1 MPRGAMANN
10 VTLSWLLVRGGLRR
24 AAGRLNGHPL
34 LRWPL
39 PILKSDRLVIAPQDL
54 RTADATRATEIYAGR
69 FAFAG
74 KVVVCDGRSIFEMEP
89 PTDEWAAALLGFGW
103 LRHLRAAES
112 AITRANARALV
123 DEWIELQ
130 GAWHPLGWRP
140 DVLSRRIIS
149 WLSQAPLVLEDA
161 DARFY
166 RRFLRSLIRQVRYL
180 RHTAIDAR
188 RGIAGMQAIIAL
200 NNAAL
205 CIAGQSRHI
214 KSATARLQ
222 HELERQ
228 ILPDG
233 GHVCRDPGAIIE
245 MLLELLPLGQAYAS
259 RNMAPPKA
267 LLNAVDRMMPMLR
280 FFRHAEGTLAH
291 FNGMG
296 ATPAEQLMTLLR
308 YDETH
313 GAPLSNAP
321 YSAYQRLEAGGA
333 VLIMDTGGAP
343 PVDMSLEAH
352 AGCLSFEFSS
362 PKQSLIVVNCGMPM
376 TGRDDWRRFARSTAA
391 HSTVTFND
399 ASSARFV
406 ESATFRHVLGG
417 SPMLGGPGNVAVNRD
432 DRADAIVLRAAHDGY
447 ADRYGVLHERTVV
460 LANDGNKLEGEDMFL
475 AADGGQIRRSQDAYA
490 VRFHLHP
497 SVKATRL
504 SDGHSV
510 MLMTANKDVWTF
522 SAPDHRVDLEDSV
535 YLAGSNGPRR
545 TAQVVIHGNAGATPR
560 VLWTFAQSNA
570 TSLAAATR
578 QRVRADE
585 PRLPL

>member
-10 VTLSWLLVRGGLRR
+10 ITLSWLLVRGGLRQV
-24 AAGRLNGHPL
+24 AGRLNGHPL
-34 LRWPL
+34 LRWSL
-39 PILKSDRLVIAPQDL
+39 PILRSDRLLIAPQEL
-54 RTADATRATEIYAGR
+54 RTADATRATEIYSGR

-74 KVVVCDGRSIFEMEP
+74 KVVICDGRSIFEMEP
-89 PTDEWAAALLGFGW
+89 PSDEWAAALLGFGW
-103 LRHLRAAES
+103 LRHLRAADS
-112 AITRANARALV
+112 ANTRAYARALV
-123 DEWIELQ
+123 DERIDLQ
-130 GAWHPLGWRP
+130 GAWHPVGWRP

-166 RRFLRSLIRQVRYL
+166 RRFLRSLTRQVRYL

-188 RGIAGMQAIIAL
+188 RGIAGMQAVMAL

-228 ILPDG
+228 ILSDG

-245 MLLELLPLGQAYAS
+245 MLLELLPLRQAYAS
-259 RNMAPPKA
+259 RNLAPPQA
-267 LLNAVDRMMPMLR
+267 LLSAIERMMPMLR
-280 FFRHAEGTLAH
+280 FFRHSEGTLAH
-291 FNGMG
+291 FNGTG
-296 ATPAEQLMTLLR
+296 TTPAEQLMTLLR
-308 YDETH
+308 YDDTH

-321 YSAYQRLEAGGA
+321 YSAYQRLESGGA

-343 PVDMSLEAH
+343 PVDMSLDAH

-362 PKQSLIVVNCGMPM
+362 PQQSLIVVNCGMPP
-376 TGRDDWRRFARSTAA
+376 TGRDAWRRFARSTAA

-406 ESATFRHVLGG
+406 ESAAFRRVLGG

-432 DRADAIVLRAAHDGY
+432 DRDDAIVLRAAHDGY

-460 LANDGNKLEGEDMFL
+460 LANDGTKLEGEDMFV
-475 AADGGQIRRSQDAYA
+475 AADGGKIRRGQDAYA

-510 MLMTANKDVWTF
+510 MLMSANKDVWTF

-545 TAQVVIHGNAGATPR
+545 TSQVVIRGNAGTTPR
-560 VLWTFAQSNA
+560 VLWTFQHSTA

>member
-10 VTLSWLLVRGGLRR
+10 IWLAWLLVRGRFRR
-24 AAGRLNGHPL
+24 IAGRLNGHPL

-39 PILKSDRLVIAPQDL
+39 PIFKADRLLISPQDL
-54 RTADATRATEIYAGR
+54 RTADATRASEIYAGR

-89 PTDEWAAALLGFGW
+89 PSDEWAAALLGFGW

-123 DEWIELQ
+123 DEWIETQ
-130 GAWHPLGWRP
+130 GAWHPVGWRP

-149 WLSQAPLVLEDA
+149 WLSQASLVLEGA

-180 RHTAIDAR
+180 RFTAIDAR
-188 RGIAGMQAIIAL
+188 RGVAGMRAVIAL

-214 KSATARLQ
+214 KATTARLQ

-259 RNMAPPKA
+259 RNLAPPQP
-267 LLNAVDRMMPMLR
+267 LLSAIERMMPMLR
-280 FFRHAEGTLAH
+280 FFRHSEGTLAH
-291 FNGMG
+291 FNGTG
-296 ATPAEQLMTLLR
+296 ATPAEQLMTLFR
-308 YDETH
+308 YDDTR
-313 GAPLSNAP
+313 GTPLSNAP

-343 PVDMSLEAH
+343 PLDMSLEAH

-362 PKQSLIVVNCGMPM
+362 PKQSLIVVNCGMPQ
-376 TGRDDWRRFARSTAA
+376 TGRDDWRRFSRSTAA
-391 HSTVTFND
+391 HSTVTFNET
-399 ASSARFV
+399 SSARFI
-406 ESATFRHVLGG
+406 ESAAFRRVLGG
-417 SPMLGGPGNVAVNRD
+417 APMLGGPSNVEVNRA
-432 DRADAIVLRAAHDGY
+432 DRDDAIVLRAAHDGY
-447 ADRYGVLHERTVV
+447 AKRYGVLHERTVV
-460 LANDGNKLEGEDMFL
+460 LANDGTRLEGEDMFL
-475 AADGGQIRRSQDAYA
+475 PAGGGRIRRSQDAYA

-504 SDGHSV
+504 NDGHSV

-545 TAQVVIHGNAGATPR
+545 TLQVVIHGNAGATPR
-560 VLWTFAQSNA
+560 VLWTFQQSNA
-570 TSLAAATR
+570 TGLAATTR

-585 PRLPL
+585 PKLPL

>member
-10 VTLSWLLVRGGLRR
+10 IKLAWLLVRGRFRR
-24 AAGRLNGHPL
+24 VAGRLNGHPL

-39 PILKSDRLVIAPQDL
+39 PIFKADRLLISPQDL
-54 RTADATRATEIYAGR
+54 RTADATRASEIYAGR

-89 PTDEWAAALLGFGW
+89 PSDEWAAALLGFGW

-123 DEWIELQ
+123 DEWIETQ
-130 GAWHPLGWRP
+130 GAWHPVGWRP

-149 WLSQAPLVLEDA
+149 WLSQASLVLEGA

-166 RRFLRSLIRQVRYL
+166 RRFLRSLVRQVRYL
-180 RHTAIDAR
+180 RYTAIDAR
-188 RGIAGMQAIIAL
+188 RGVAGMRAVIAL

-214 KSATARLQ
+214 KAATARLQ

-259 RNMAPPKA
+259 RNLAPPQP
-267 LLNAVDRMMPMLR
+267 LLSAIERMMPMLR
-280 FFRHAEGTLAH
+280 FFRHSEGTLAH
-291 FNGMG
+291 FNGTG
-296 ATPAEQLMTLLR
+296 ATPAEQLMTLFR
-308 YDETH
+308 YDDTR
-313 GAPLSNAP
+313 GTPLSNAP

-343 PVDMSLEAH
+343 PLDMSLEAH

-362 PKQSLIVVNCGMPM
+362 PKQSLIVVNCGMPQ
-376 TGRDDWRRFARSTAA
+376 TGRDDWRRFSRSTAA
-391 HSTVTFND
+391 HSTVTFNET
-399 ASSARFV
+399 SSARFI
-406 ESATFRHVLGG
+406 ESAAFRRVLGG
-417 SPMLGGPGNVAVNRD
+417 APMLGGPGNVEVNRA
-432 DRADAIVLRAAHDGY
+432 DRDDAIVLRAAHDGY
-447 ADRYGVLHERTVV
+447 ARRYGVLHERTVV
-460 LANDGNKLEGEDMFL
+460 LANDGTKLEGEDMFL
-475 AADGGQIRRSQDAYA
+475 PAGGRRIRRSQDAYA

-504 SDGHSV
+504 NDGHSV

-522 SAPDHRVDLEDSV
+522 SAPDHRVDLEDGV

-545 TAQVVIHGNAGATPR
+545 THQVVIHGNAGATPR
-560 VLWTFAQSNA
+560 VLWTFQQSN
-570 TSLAAATR
+570 TTDLAAATR

-585 PRLPL
+585 PKLPL